1 MLLLP
6 TSTLAVLAAVLFRQS
21 LGDAL
26 VRDFSGT
33 LLEDA
38 NVVDDADDDEA
49 LATKDDDIFFNG
61 TYTYT
66 HTCVSIRFLKKP

>member
-21 LGDAL
+21 VGDAL

-38 NVVDDADDDEA
+38 NAVDDADDDE
-49 LATKDDDIFFNG
+49 ATKDDDIFFNG

-66 HTCVSIRFLKKP
+66 HTCVSIRSLKKP

>member
-6 TSTLAVLAAVLFRQS
+6 TLTLAVLAAVLFRQS
-21 LGDAL
+21 VGDAL
-26 VRDFSGT
+26 VQDFSGT

-38 NVVDDADDDEA
+38 NAVDDADDDEA
-49 LATKDDDIFFNG
+49 LAIKDDDIFFNG

-66 HTCVSIRFLKKP
+66 FVSMLSL